1 MRKHESRA
9 CLFRM
14 VAKRKRIKISIRNI
28 FDTKDYRNISKE
40 KLILMVPSIANIYD
54 KNNMLNSDWNF
65 IRWL

>member
-1 MRKHESRA
+1 MRKHESPA

>member
-1 MRKHESRA
+1 MRTHESRA

-40 KLILMVPSIANIYD
+40 KLILMVPNIAHICD